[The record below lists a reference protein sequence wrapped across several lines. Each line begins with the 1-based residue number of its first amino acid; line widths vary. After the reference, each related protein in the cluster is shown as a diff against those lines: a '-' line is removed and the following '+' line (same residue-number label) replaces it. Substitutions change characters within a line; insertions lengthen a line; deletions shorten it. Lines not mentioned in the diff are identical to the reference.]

1 MAKSIMQTEKECFI
15 CGTTYDLHE
24 HHCIYGSANR
34 KQSERFGLKIWLCRM
49 HHTGSSGIHFN
60 KELDTKVKKLAQ
72 EKFEEVY
79 GANTSFIEIFGK
91 NYK

>member
-1 MAKSIMQTEKECFI
+1 MQTEKECFI

-34 KQSERFGLKIWLCRM
+34 KQSERFGLKIWLCRE
-49 HHTGSSGIHFN
+49 HHTGSDGVHFN
-60 KELDTKVKKLAQ
+60 KALDNQVKKLAQ
-72 EKFEEVY
+72 ERFEEVY